1 LIEFFQEDTSFALP
15 NEEKVIDWI
24 TQIVELYDKEVA
36 EINIYFCSDDY
47 LLAINRSELNHDY
60 YTDVITFDNC
70 IDNLIFGDIYI
81 SIDRVEDNEKS
92 FSDGKYPEILRI
104 IAHGILHLL
113 GYKDKAPNEKVI
125 MTEKE
130 NLALDFFSKM

>member
-1 LIEFFQEDTSFALP
+1 LIEFFQEDTSFVLP

-24 TQIVELYDKEVA
+24 TEIVELYGKEVA
-36 EINIYFCSDDY
+36 EINFYFCSDDY

-81 SIDRVEDNEKS
+81 SIDRVEENERN

-104 IAHGILHLL
+104 IAHGVLHLL
-113 GYKDKAPNEKVI
+113 GYKDKMPNEKAI

-130 NLALDFFSKM
+130 NLALGFFSKM